1 MMPKAVIATKSQVAA
16 WYRESRSPAS
26 SIHLLIA
33 RHLAPEPLDT
43 RAEPLALEPSGLL
56 ASRHPGRLP
65 RLARLERRREQREKP
80 LFHRLA
86 IPELAPASR
95 LHQPEPTLAIEPA
108 DQSLA
113 QDGTLCLAGRG
124 AFLEIPPKLDPG
136 RGGVDVL
143 AAGPARAGGAEA
155 HFGPGNPK
163 IGAR

>member
-33 RHLAPEPLDT
+33 RHLAPQPFDP
-43 RAEPLALEPSGLL
+43 RAEPLALEPPAFL
-56 ASRHPGRLP
+56 ASGHPGRLP

-86 IPELAPASR
+86 IPQLAPASR

-108 DQSLA
+108 GQSLA
-113 QDGTLCLAGRG
+113 QDGALCLAGRG
-124 AFLEIPPKLDPG
+124 AFLEIPPELDPG

-143 AAGPARAGGAEA
+143 AAGPARAGGGDAA
-155 HFGPGNPK
+155 CGPGSPK
-163 IGAR
+163 VGAR